1 MATQTANI
9 TALYEDVV
17 ADLIPYFDNLVLLP
31 NPQLIVNTYN
41 IQGGVG
47 NTMKIPVTT
56 AWTSAN
62 SSIGDN
68 EPIIAGASQDFN
80 ATAVQLQVVKRGA
93 GTLISE
99 ESLED
104 GGFETVRNAV
114 ITRLSRSLAQA
125 TDVAGFRIMLTGSD
139 DALTDISD
147 VTVSDDGYSN
157 AALTA
162 ANVTA
167 DVAVVFS
174 PEAGAYAMKREPTVK
189 MFNDVD
195 QDNYQM
201 VATVRN
207 GFAQVRPEFIRAI
220 STSSVIG
227 DAANVSASLDQFSAS
242 VANLRAVN
250 APTDGA
256 GFYMAAV
263 TPAQELALAK
273 QINGVGG
280 ITSGSIGSVSQDLA
294 NQALLEGMI
303 GQAVGLRF
311 VRSNNLPGGLAT
323 A

>member
-93 GTLISE
+93 GTLISQ

-104 GGFETVRNAV
+104 GGFETLRNAV

-125 TDVAGFRIMLTGSD
+125 TDVAGFRIMLTGSGA
-139 DALTDISD
+139 ALTDISD
-147 VTVSDDGYSN
+147 LSETVIDDGYAN
-157 AALTA
+157 TALT
-162 ANVTA
+162 TA
-167 DVAVVFS
+167 DIAVVFS
-174 PEAGAYAMKREPTVK
+174 PEAAAYAMKREPTVK

-195 QDNYQM
+195 RDNYQM

-227 DAANVSASLDQFSAS
+227 DAANVSASLDQFSTS

-294 NQALLEGMI
+294 NQALMEGLI

-311 VRSNNLPGGLAT
+311 VRSNNLPSGLAT
-323 A
+323 D